1 MNLRKVLISLLLLLL
16 TIEFSYSLG
25 NSYKSQMAD
34 MAKNYAEKK
43 YDRKYKVER
52 SYDNGLSVVLEEYEG
67 TSWFTSR
74 KVNECTVYLTNV
86 VGTSAINANP
96 TVPNIAGE
104 YNVNDD
110 SCGESI
116 IISKIKKYI
125 QDSLI
130 SKYYTSDKID
140 FSLKI
145 RSEGEKFDTSNTRY
159 PHSERYFQL
168 YNVGGDW
175 NLNGEEWLEK
185 YKAKIQVNNM
195 SINIYEQPENAENIA
210 KAIEFSYELDKYLKG
225 LTDSHKIENI
235 YVYMTDL
242 TPKEFEKEGGFG
254 SNRNKDRKEYPRG
267 KFNFYFAFIDA
278 RFLRYVPQSVKDLDK
293 IYEYKQITSSNIFE
307 FVRLANSNRSDMSFI
322 KDTKYYQPVKEIL
335 ASKLN
340 SK

>member
-25 NSYKSQMAD
+25 NSYKSQMEE

-43 YDRKYKVER
+43 YDRKYKVKR

-116 IISKIKKYI
+116 IIPKIKKYI

-210 KAIEFSYELDKYLKG
+210 KAMEFGYALDKYLHN
-225 LTDSHKIENI
+225 LTTSHKINGMYI
-235 YVYMTDL
+235 YLYTY
-242 TPKEFEKEGGFG
+242 
-254 SNRNKDRKEYPRG
+254 NKDYVVKHGGTICYTRLTGDKYYKYLR
-267 KFNFYFAFIDA
+267 NYFFTLGDGGYKG
-278 RFLRYVPQSVKDLDK
+278 YVP
-293 IYEYKQITSSNIFE
+293 ITSSNIFE
-307 FVRLANSNRSDMSFI
+307 LAYITSSNREDNILI
-322 KDTKYYQPVKEIL
+322 KDTKYYQPIKEIL
-335 ASKLN
+335 DSKLN
-340 SK
+340 K